1 MSGLYGFDIII
12 NDTPGPAYRKVV
24 PSAWHR
30 GRNYAK
36 RVNKKWRKR
45 FGVIGIEPLLKNGQW
60 IKSGRVLVMSSATL
74 AMLKSQIEMAG
85 PER

>member
-1 MSGLYGFDIII
+1 MNSLYGFDIFI
-12 NDTPGPAYRKVV
+12 NDSTIPVYREVI

-45 FGVIGIEPLLKNGQW
+45 FGVIGTSPL
-60 IKSGRVLVMSSATL
+60 IKRGSYIQMGRTLVMSSETL
-74 AMLKSQIEMAG
+74 AQLKAMAG
-85 PER
+85 SAR